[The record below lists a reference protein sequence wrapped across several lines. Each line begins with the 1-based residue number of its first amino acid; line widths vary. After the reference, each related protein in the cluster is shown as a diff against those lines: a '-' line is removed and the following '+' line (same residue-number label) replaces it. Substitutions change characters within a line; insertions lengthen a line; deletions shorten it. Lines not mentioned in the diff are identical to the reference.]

1 MVANVKQME
10 RTSSLARLF
19 AVEPENDWRLEAAC
33 NGLDPELFFSSED
46 VENRQERR
54 EREAAAK
61 AVCATCTVVD
71 DCLSYA
77 LEARERYGIW
87 GGLTADE
94 RRELARRGQASPP
107 AERVG

>member
-1 MVANVKQME
+1 MYEE
-10 RTSSLARLF
+10 RTSPLARLF
-19 AVEPENDWRLEAAC
+19 AVEAENDWRQNAAC
-33 NGLDPELFFSSED
+33 AGLDPELFFSSEE

-61 AVCATCTVVD
+61 AVCGRCTVVD
-71 DCLSYA
+71 DCLAYA

-94 RRELARRGQASPP
+94 RRELGRRGAPSSP
-107 AERVG
+107 AERVS

>member
-1 MVANVKQME
+1 MNE

-19 AVEPENDWRLEAAC
+19 AVEAENDWRRRAAC
-33 NGLDPELFFSSED
+33 AGLDPELFFASED

-61 AVCATCTVVD
+61 DVCGRCAVVD
-71 DCLSYA
+71 DCLAYA

-94 RRELARRGQASPP
+94 RRELGRRSAASSP
-107 AERVG
+107 AERVS

>member
-1 MVANVKQME
+1 MNE

-19 AVEPENDWRLEAAC
+19 AVEAENDWRRRAAC
-33 NGLDPELFFSSED
+33 AGLDPELFFASED

-54 EREAAAK
+54 ERDAAAK
-61 AVCATCTVVD
+61 AVCGRCAVVD
-71 DCLSYA
+71 DCLAYA

-94 RRELARRGQASPP
+94 RRELGRRGAASSP
-107 AERVG
+107 AERVS